1 MLLKT
6 GNFKGVPLNQIGGHN
21 LRVPLWGLQV
31 QDAIQLRGR
40 NIVAMRINRE
50 KHLLWSGRILLSPD
64 GTMSNPK
71 VYLIV
76 TNDMFERD

>member
-1 MLLKT
+1 
-6 GNFKGVPLNQIGGHN
+6 
-21 LRVPLWGLQV
+21 
-31 QDAIQLRGR
+31 
-40 NIVAMRINRE
+40 MRINRE
-50 KHLLWSGRILLSPD
+50 KHLLWSGISSGRILLSPD